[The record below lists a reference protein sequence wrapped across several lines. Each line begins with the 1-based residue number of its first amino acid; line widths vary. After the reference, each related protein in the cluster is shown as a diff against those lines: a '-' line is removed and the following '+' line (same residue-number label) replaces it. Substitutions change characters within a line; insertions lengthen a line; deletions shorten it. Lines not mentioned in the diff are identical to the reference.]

1 MLELIS
7 PHEAAL
13 DKVVEQRHAT
23 LFPTQFTSEGAPTM
37 LSLEAPFDF
46 TATNW
51 GIQVRERNEFE
62 SFDKEQVKNQEV
74 HITKTSEI
82 EHHPKDVKADADTLK

>member
-1 MLELIS
+1 
-7 PHEAAL
+7 
-13 DKVVEQRHAT
+13 
-23 LFPTQFTSEGAPTM
+23 M

-46 TATNW
+46 AATSW
-51 GIQVRERNEFE
+51 GIQVCERNEFE

-74 HITKTSEI
+74 HITKTSKI